1 MNVEVKQ
8 MPAFHVAYVR
18 HIGPYGKEGIEPA
31 FQKLMSWAGP
41 RGFTESGSVL
51 GITWDNPEITAP
63 EKCRYD
69 ACISVPDGTATQ
81 DEIGIQTIPEGN
93 YATYHCE
100 VYNNDFAKAWN
111 EFFRDWLPGS
121 GYQPDD
127 KPCYELY
134 HNNASTDPDGKWIV
148 DICVPVKPL

>member
-1 MNVEVKQ
+1 MNVEVKS

-18 HIGPYGKEGIEPA
+18 HIGPYNHDGIEPA
-31 FQKLMSWAGP
+31 FQKLMGWAGP
-41 RGFTESGSVL
+41 RGFAESGTML
-51 GITWDNPEITAP
+51 GISWDNPEITAA

-69 ACISVPDGTATQ
+69 ACISVPEGIKTQ
-81 DEIGIQTIPEGN
+81 DEIGLQTIPAGT
-93 YATYHCE
+93 YAAYRCD
-100 VYNNDFAKAWN
+100 VYNNGFQKRWD

-134 HNNASTDPDGKWIV
+134 HNDATADPDGKWII